1 MSTPSTPNT
10 SDSPSTPG
18 APAPGPN
25 TARADALS
33 GVVPPLCTPLT
44 PERAVDAPALE
55 RLVAFQIE
63 AGAAALFVAG
73 STGEVAYLTDEQR
86 GRTLEVVAAAAAGQ
100 VPVLAGIVD
109 TATPRVAAHAAAAK
123 AGGADALVA
132 TAPFYVPTHPAEIR
146 THFRAVRAAAD
157 LPLYAYDIPS
167 FTHTKLDAETVVELA
182 EEGTIDGLKD
192 SSGDLDAL
200 RAVLELAP
208 PGLRVFTGSE
218 VVADLGLRIGAHGI
232 VPGLGNVDPHGYVR
246 LYDAARRGD
255 WTAAER
261 EQVRLRALFRLVKAG
276 NPARM
281 GPYSSAIG
289 AFKEGLR
296 LRGVIGA
303 ATTSLPMVALDDAER
318 AVVREH
324 LAAAG
329 LPTEGDDA

>member
-1 MSTPSTPNT
+1 MSTAAPNR
-10 SDSPSTPG
+10 SEPQGDG
-18 APAPGPN
+18 
-25 TARADALS
+25 LS

-44 PERAVDAPALE
+44 AEREVDAPALE
-55 RLVAFQIE
+55 RLVAFLIE
-63 AGAAALFVAG
+63 AGATGLFVTG

-86 GRTLEVVAAAAAGQ
+86 GRTLEVAAGAAAGQ

-109 TATPRVAAHAAAAK
+109 TATPRVIEHAAAAK

-146 THFRAVRAAAD
+146 THFRAVRAAVD
-157 LPLYAYDIPS
+157 LPLFAYDIPT
-167 FTHTKLDAETVVELA
+167 FTHTKLAAETVAELA
-182 EEGTIDGLKD
+182 AEATIDGLKD

-200 RAVLELAP
+200 RAVLELVAT
-208 PGLRVFTGSE
+208 PGFRVFTGSE

-232 VPGLGNVDPHGYVR
+232 VPGLGNVDPDGYVR
-246 LYDAARRGD
+246 LYEAARRGD
-255 WTAAER
+255 WDAAAR

-276 NPARM
+276 DPARM

-296 LRGVIGA
+296 LRGVIGD
-303 ATTSLPMVALDDAER
+303 ATTSVPMVALDGAER

-329 LPTEGDDA
+329 LGVDGAAV